1 MAAAIVLLLVVMV
14 IGGIAINLYL
24 RSWVRERV
32 AARGAPEDPDTH
44 TVAYAIP
51 NGVDPATVLS
61 ALARAGLTSGVDR
74 VGMVECVRIECN
86 DSQREQARGALEGIR
101 MNAYDGS
108 QLQIRARRLRGR
120 ALTALEHWW
129 QEHDVR
135 CHGATANARP

>member
-1 MAAAIVLLLVVMV
+1 MKSGDSYQPCNASLH
-14 IGGIAINLYL
+14 
-24 RSWVRERV
+24 SWVRDESRRE
-32 AARGAPEDPDTH
+32 AHLRDPDTH

-86 DSQREQARGALEGIR
+86 EWQREQVRGVLEGIP

-108 QLQIRARRLRGR
+108 QLQMRHVVFEDER
-120 ALTALEHWW
+120 
-129 QEHDVR
+129 
-135 CHGATANARP
+135 